1 MANKKSSDAFNGSL
15 AKLSTGVFSGIKA
28 NHTSQSFKESVG
40 MNFGLPSSS
49 SAALY
54 PNLNATGFNW
64 SGLTKQA
71 TSGNGLASMLT
82 GSSGLSS
89 FGGIGS
95 LISGISSLFGGGQK
109 VLPPLQL
116 FQMPDAVNQTVHVN
130 NSQTGAASSPSIH
143 VHVQALDSQ
152 SFVTKSN
159 DIAKAVKSAM
169 LNSHSL
175 NDVVSEL

>member
-1 MANKKSSDAFNGSL
+1 MASKKTSDSFKGSL
-15 AKLSTGVFSGIKA
+15 AKLSTGAFSGAKRYGI
-28 NHTSQSFKESVG
+28 SQGFKQSAG
-40 MNFGLPSSS
+40 MNFGLPSSPQ
-49 SAALY
+49 ALH
-54 PNLNATGFNW
+54 PNLSSTGFDW
-64 SGLTKQA
+64 SGLGKQLS
-71 TSGNGLASMLT
+71 SGNGISSLL
-82 GSSGLSS
+82 GGGSGLAS

-109 VLPPLQL
+109 TLPALQL
-116 FQMPDAVNQTVHVN
+116 FQLPDAVNQTVHL
-130 NSQTGAASSPSIH
+130 NSASGSASTSPSIH

-175 NDVVSEL
+175 NDVVAEL